1 MIMEKIKK
9 LAVKYKRDLILIAL
23 LLAVSVGSLL
33 YMNMTRIEGG
43 RAVVRIKG
51 RITATY
57 SLEKDGVYVLNNGT
71 NVLTIENGFA
81 SMTKADCPDK
91 ICMNTG
97 KVFFNGQTITCLP
110 NQVTVTIEESESGID
125 ITTG

>member
-1 MIMEKIKK
+1 MEKIKA
-9 LAVKYKRDLILIAL
+9 LAKKYRRDLILIAVL
-23 LLAVSVGSLL
+23 LVISLGSLL
-33 YMNMTRIEGG
+33 FMNLNRVEGA
-43 RAVVRIKG
+43 RVVVRIDG
-51 RITATY
+51 RVAGTY
-57 SLEKDGVYVLNNGT
+57 SLEKDAVYVLNNGT

-97 KVFFNGQTITCLP
+97 RVRFNGQTITCLP
-110 NQVTVTIEESESGID
+110 NKVTVTVEESESGID